1 MPPCKKVLYKKIQR
15 ANYLAKVMKS
25 CNQSIIDRSQSG
37 WILNEHNEL
46 EIEYFEGNP
55 YPENV
60 TDISIDN
67 STDEEDEDEN
77 AYFSSGDESEDFDD

>member
-1 MPPCKKVLYKKIQR
+1 
-15 ANYLAKVMKS
+15 MKG
-25 CNQSIIDRSQSG
+25 CNQNVIDKPESG

-55 YPENV
+55 YPEHV

-67 STDEEDEDEN
+67 STDEEDENET
-77 AYFSSGDESEDFDD
+77 AYFSSSDESENFDD